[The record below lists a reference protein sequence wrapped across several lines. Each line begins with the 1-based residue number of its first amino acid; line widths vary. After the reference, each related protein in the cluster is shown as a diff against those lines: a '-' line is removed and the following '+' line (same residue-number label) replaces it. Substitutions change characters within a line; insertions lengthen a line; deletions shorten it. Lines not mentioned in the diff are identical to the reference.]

1 MLTLLF
7 ASTRDRLATGFWIS
21 ASVKSSSS
29 AAPASG
35 GSAIMTDDGSD
46 VIFFTGTDRG
56 AASQHGLVCSSRD
69 GENVE
74 RWLSDGDGTM
84 I

>member
-1 MLTLLF
+1 
-7 ASTRDRLATGFWIS
+7 
-21 ASVKSSSS
+21 
-29 AAPASG
+29 
-35 GSAIMTDDGSD
+35 MTDDGSD

-56 AASQHGLVCSSRD
+56 AASQHGLVGSSRD

-74 RWLSDGDGTM
+74 RWLSGGDGTM